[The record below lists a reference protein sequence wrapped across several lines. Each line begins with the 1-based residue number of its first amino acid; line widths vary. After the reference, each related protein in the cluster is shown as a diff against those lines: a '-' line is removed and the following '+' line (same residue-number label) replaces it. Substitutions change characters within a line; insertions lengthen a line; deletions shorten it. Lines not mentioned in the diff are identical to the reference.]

1 MLIVL
6 IGASGSGK
14 TAIAEIV
21 KSRYAGEFEVFHF
34 DRIGVPPIER
44 MIDEYGSGEA
54 WQRAK
59 TMEWMTKLAEVV
71 WRGSRVLF
79 EGQTRLSFLAEGA
92 ARTGGVRYAPIL
104 ADCDDQTRILRL
116 SVNRGQPEL
125 ADANMMN
132 WARWLRRDAFERGC
146 EVLDTSALSLEEC
159 AAQVVHRLRD

>member
-1 MLIVL
+1 
-6 IGASGSGK
+6 
-14 TAIAEIV
+14 
-21 KSRYAGEFEVFHF
+21 
-34 DRIGVPPIER
+34 

-59 TMEWMTKLAEVV
+59 TMEWMMQLTEVV
-71 WRGSRVLF
+71 RQGRTVLF

-92 ARTGGVRYAPIL
+92 AAAGGVGYAPIL

-132 WARWLRRDAFERGC
+132 WAQWLRRDAFDRGC

-159 AAQVVHRLRD
+159 AVQVVNRLRGK